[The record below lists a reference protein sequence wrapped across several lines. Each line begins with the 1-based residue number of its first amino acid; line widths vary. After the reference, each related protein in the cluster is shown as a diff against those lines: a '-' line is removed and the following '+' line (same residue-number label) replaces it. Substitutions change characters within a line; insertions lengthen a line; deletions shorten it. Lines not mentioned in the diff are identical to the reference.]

1 MTQYKPK
8 QTFAQDAEIDQTAL
22 DSRIQQGTTFE
33 SDHDFTPA
41 ASAEWEASLDATLAP
56 SSRKRRRVW
65 PFLMLATMLLALW
78 QSADSVYQSWLAQ
91 DWLSLGWQGLLIA
104 IATTG
109 LVMLGKEWRAMRR
122 LLQRDAVRQQAEQLL
137 ASDAVGQGEYFCR
150 QLAEQT
156 GQVQRPAF
164 TQWQQAIT
172 ATHNDSEIL
181 GLYEQQVLSA
191 QDKAARALV
200 TKHSQEA
207 ALMVAVSPLAAADML
222 LVAWRNFHLMTKI
235 ANVYGIQLGVK
246 ARLSLLKMVLTN
258 MALAGA
264 SEAMTDVGFDVL
276 SVNLAGRVSGRVAQ
290 GLGIGL
296 LTARLG
302 LKTMTLMRPLP
313 WHGQA
318 APSLSQLRRELVKR
332 LMGKSPTPGES
343 PH

>member
-1 MTQYKPK
+1 MTHYKPK
-8 QTFAQDAEIDQTAL
+8 QTFAQNVGVERDTESQL
-22 DSRIQQGTTFE
+22 QQGTQFE
-33 SDHDFTPA
+33 SETDFTPV
-41 ASAEWEASLDATLAP
+41 SSEEWDADLDATLRP
-56 SSRKRRRVW
+56 SPRKRRRVW
-65 PFLMLATMLLALW
+65 PFLLLVTVLLAVW
-78 QSADSVYQSWLAQ
+78 QSADSVYQSWLER
-91 DWLSLGWQGLLIA
+91 DWLSLGWQGLLVA
-104 IATTG
+104 VATTG

-122 LLQRDAVRQQAEQLL
+122 LVQREAVREQAEQLL
-137 ASDAVGQGEYFCR
+137 SSDAVGQGERFCQ

-156 GQVQRPAF
+156 GQAQTAAF
-164 TQWQQAIT
+164 ANWQQQLA

-181 GLYEQQVLSA
+181 SLYEQQVLSA
-191 QDKAARALV
+191 QDKAARDLV
-200 TKHSQEA
+200 TKHAQEA

-222 LVAWRNFHLMTKI
+222 LVAWRNFHLMTRI
-235 ANVYGIQLGVK
+235 AQIYGIQLGVK
-246 ARLSLLKMVLTN
+246 ARFRLLKMVLTN

-276 SVNLAGRVSGRVAQ
+276 SVNIAGRVSGRVAQ

-332 LMGKSPTPGES
+332 LVGKRQQDAS
-343 PH
+343 

>member
-8 QTFAQDAEIDQTAL
+8 QTFAQDVDVEHDTE
-22 DSRIQQGTTFE
+22 SRIQQGIQFQSET
-33 SDHDFTPA
+33 DFTPA
-41 ASAEWEASLDATLAP
+41 PSEEWDAELEATLTP
-56 SSRKRRRVW
+56 TPRQRRRVW
-65 PFLMLATMLLALW
+65 PFLLLVTVLLAVW
-78 QSADSVYQSWLAQ
+78 QSADSVYQSWLAR

-104 IATTG
+104 LATTG

-122 LLQRDAVRQQAEQLL
+122 LVEREAVREQAEQLL
-137 ASDAVGQGEYFCR
+137 SSDAVGQGERFCQ

-156 GQVQRPAF
+156 GQAQTAAF
-164 TQWQQAIT
+164 ANWQQQLA

-181 GLYEQQVLSA
+181 SLYEQQVLSA

-200 TKHSQEA
+200 TKHAQEA
-207 ALMVAVSPLAAADML
+207 ALMVAVSPLAVADML
-222 LVAWRNFHLMTKI
+222 LVAWRNFYLMTRI
-235 ANVYGIQLGVK
+235 AQIYGIQLGVK
-246 ARLSLLKMVLTN
+246 ARFRLLKMVLTN

-276 SVNLAGRVSGRVAQ
+276 SVNIAGRVSGRVAQ

-318 APSLSQLRRELVKR
+318 APSLSQLRRELIKR
-332 LMGKSPTPGES
+332 LAGKRQQNA
-343 PH
+343 

>member
-8 QTFAQDAEIDQTAL
+8 QTFTQDAQVDDTAL
-22 DSRIQQGTTFE
+22 DNRIQQGTTFE
-33 SDHDFTPA
+33 TETDFIPA
-41 ASAEWEASLDATLAP
+41 DTVSIETELDATLSP
-56 SSRKRRRVW
+56 TPRKRRRVW
-65 PFLMLATMLLALW
+65 PFLLLMTGLLAIW
-78 QSADSVYQSWLAQ
+78 QSVNSVYQSWITQ

-104 IATTG
+104 VAASG
-109 LVMLGKEWRAMRR
+109 LLMLVKEWRAMRR
-122 LLQRDAVRQQAEQLL
+122 LMQRDAVRREAERLL
-137 ASDAVGQGEYFCR
+137 ASDAVGQGQRFCH

-156 GQVQRPAF
+156 EQTQTPAF
-164 TQWQQAIT
+164 KQWQQQVT

-181 GLYEQQVLSA
+181 GLYEQHVLSA
-191 QDKAARALV
+191 QDKAARALI

-207 ALMVAVSPLAAADML
+207 ALMVAVSPLAAVDML
-222 LVAWRNFHLMTKI
+222 LVAWRNFHLMTRI

-246 ARLSLLKMVLTN
+246 ARFSLLKMVLTN

-276 SVNLAGRVSGRVAQ
+276 SVNIAGRLSGRVAQ

-332 LMGKSPTPGES
+332 LMGKAS
-343 PH
+343 